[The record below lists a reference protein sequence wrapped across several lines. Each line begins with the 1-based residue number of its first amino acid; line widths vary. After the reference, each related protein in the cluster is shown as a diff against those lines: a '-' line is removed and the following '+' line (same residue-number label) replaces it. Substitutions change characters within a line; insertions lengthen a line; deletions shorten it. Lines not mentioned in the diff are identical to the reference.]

1 MLQLE
6 LKNWLLRSTCCTF
19 LAAMAG
25 FIYLYDS
32 SVQLVFINQY
42 WYQQPLLLIFV
53 GMLVLA
59 LTLNLLSMFG
69 EDFRTVFYSVRQ
81 RESSDLDSFNRLA
94 QQFLQQQNASPVD
107 GEANYY
113 LQSEYG
119 VLYYLQPQAKP
130 AVDIVQ
136 LRHIFQQ
143 MLRLQCHSAFA
154 LTPDRIESPAYIFA
168 LEANIRLLDQQ
179 QLRSWIK
186 AGKIC

>member
-1 MLQLE
+1 
-6 LKNWLLRSTCCTF
+6 
-19 LAAMAG
+19 MAG

-42 WYQQPLLLIFV
+42 WYQQPLLLILV
-53 GMLVLA
+53 GMLVFA

-119 VLYYLQPQAKP
+119 VLYYLQPQAEP